1 MSSDQGTSA
10 AAWRQRAGRIGL
22 GATLAASMAMFVSA
36 LGGIASIDV
45 NAGTGN
51 AKPAATPPSYQAR
64 GVEAADRDCPDRDK
78 DRKTSQS

>member
-1 MSSDQGTSA
+1 M
-10 AAWRQRAGRIGL
+10 

-45 NAGTGN
+45 NAGTGG
-51 AKPAATPPSYQAR
+51 ASKPATTPAR
-64 GVEAADRDCPDRDK
+64 YHADGVEVGDRDCPERDK